1 METPT
6 KKPVLKVSEVGQFA
20 YCSVAWHL
28 ERQGYKPE
36 SAALEKGWEKQ
47 LNLGVKIEPPELFF
61 LERGLEKHADLG
73 DKIESLSKAE
83 RTSNRLSYV
92 GYALLLVAVIVL
104 IWWLL
109 CR

>member
-6 KKPVLKVSEVGQFA
+6 KKPVLKASEVGQFV

-28 ERQGYKPE
+28 ERQGCKRE
-36 SAALEKGWEKQ
+36 SSALEKG
-47 LNLGVKIEPPELFF
+47 
-61 LERGLEKHADLG
+61 LEEHTDLS
-73 DKIESLSKAE
+73 DKIESLLEAE
-83 RTSNRLSYV
+83 RTPNRLSYV